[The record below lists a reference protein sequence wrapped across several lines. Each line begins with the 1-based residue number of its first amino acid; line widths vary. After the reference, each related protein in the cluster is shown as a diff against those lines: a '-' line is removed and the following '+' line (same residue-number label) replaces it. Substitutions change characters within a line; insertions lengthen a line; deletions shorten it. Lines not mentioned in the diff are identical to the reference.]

1 MKSGSLV
8 TLYDASWLKRVN
20 WGKMKMNEPRRHRLG
35 SWFVTGQR
43 QTDRQTD
50 ADRQTETERQRQR
63 EGMRGE
69 GAREKGCVCVRVCV
83 LCVCVCV

>member
-35 SWFVTGQR
+35 SWFVTGHTERDR
-43 QTDRQTD
+43 QTDR
-50 ADRQTETERQRQR
+50 DRQTETERRDER
-63 EGMRGE
+63 EGV
-69 GAREKGCVCVRVCV
+69 REKG
-83 LCVCVCV
+83 

>member
-43 QTDRQTD
+43 QTDRQT
-50 ADRQTETERQRQR
+50 QTDRQRQR
-63 EGMRGE
+63 DRD
-69 GAREKGCVCVRVCV
+69 REKG
-83 LCVCVCV
+83 